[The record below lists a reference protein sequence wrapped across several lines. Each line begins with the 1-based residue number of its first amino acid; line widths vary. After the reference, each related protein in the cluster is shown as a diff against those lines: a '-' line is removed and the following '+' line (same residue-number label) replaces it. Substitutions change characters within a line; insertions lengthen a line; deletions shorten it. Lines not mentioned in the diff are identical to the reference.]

1 MNGGHNDLSWGA
13 LIFWATIAAAI
24 GLAILGQRRT
34 RNASEFYTAGGH
46 VGGVTNGIAISAE
59 FTSAA
64 SLLGVIALFH
74 RFGVDA
80 LVYSLSTCIGFAFV
94 FFFLAERFRELGSF
108 SMADVLAS
116 RFHSVRLRRL
126 CAISNLAIITFY
138 LVSQFVGAAKL
149 TGLVVGLDF
158 AAALLLFGL
167 LVIAFVALGGM
178 AAATWVQVAKAV
190 LFVVGLT
197 LLSAAVLIPYNFDLT
212 ALVRAA
218 SAAHPMQTGFLSP
231 GHMLP
236 DAGAALSLALS
247 LTFGIAGLP
256 HIFMRLGTV
265 ATPRAA
271 RQSLRVATLIIS
283 FVIATYLILSLAAI
297 VHVAPGSTFM
307 NRAGIVL
314 GGDNLVFL
322 HLVTAIGG
330 STLLAIVG
338 GALVATILAVV
349 AGLVLAGVSA
359 LAHDLRGGTDTQAR
373 APGLLAERL
382 CTVAV
387 VGFAALVAWAFRE
400 QQIGFTVSLAFAIAA
415 CANFPLLFLSLRWP
429 GLTEAGAFWG
439 GAAGLSAA
447 VILILLGPSVWTDVL
462 GLGDAPF
469 ALREPALIAMP
480 LAFVTAFLMSRR
492 R

>member
-1 MNGGHNDLSWGA
+1 MDGGHDDFPWGA
-13 LIFWATIAAAI
+13 LIFWGTIAVAI
-24 GLAILGQRRT
+24 GLAIIGRRRT

-46 VGGVTNGIAISAE
+46 VGGLTNGVAISAE

-126 CAISNLAIITFY
+126 CAVSNLAIITFY

-167 LVIAFVALGGM
+167 LVIAFVSLGGM

-197 LLSAAVLIPYNFDLT
+197 LLSAGVLIPYDFDLT
-212 ALVRAA
+212 RLVRAA
-218 SAAHPMQTGFLSP
+218 AAAHPMQAGFLSP

-236 DAGAALSLALS
+236 DTGAALSLALS

-297 VHVAPGSTFM
+297 VYVAPGSAFM
-307 NRAGIVL
+307 DHAGIVL

-330 STLLAIVG
+330 GTLLAIVG

-359 LAHDLRGGTDTQAR
+359 LAHDLRGGTDVQAR
-373 APGLLAERL
+373 TPGLLTERL

-387 VGFAALVAWAFRE
+387 VAFAALVAWAFRE

-462 GLGDAPF
+462 GFGVAPF

-480 LAFVTAFLMSRR
+480 LAFATAFLMSRR

>member
-1 MNGGHNDLSWGA
+1 MISWGA
-13 LIFWATIAAAI
+13 LIFWGTIVAAI
-24 GLAILGQRRT
+24 GLAIIGRRRT

-46 VGGVTNGIAISAE
+46 IGGVTNGVAISAE

-94 FFFLAERFRELGSF
+94 FFFLAERFRAVGSF

-116 RFHSVRLRRL
+116 RFRSLRLRRL
-126 CAISNLAIITFY
+126 CVAANLAIITFY

-149 TGLVVGLDF
+149 MELVVGLDF
-158 AAALLLFGL
+158 VAALIVFGL
-167 LVIAFVALGGM
+167 FVITFVSLGGM

-190 LFVVGLT
+190 LFVMGLAI
-197 LLSAAVLIPYNFDLT
+197 LSFMVLRESDFDFV
-212 ALVRAA
+212 ALVG
-218 SAAHPMQTGFLSP
+218 SAVEAHPMKAGFLAP

-236 DAGAALSLALS
+236 DVGSALSLGLS

-265 ATPRAA
+265 ATPQAA

-283 FVIATYLILSLAAI
+283 FVIATYLILSLAAV
-297 VHVAPGSTFM
+297 VHIAPGSAFM
-307 NRAGIVL
+307 DGSGRVL

-322 HLVTAIGG
+322 HLVTALGG
-330 STLLAIVG
+330 DTLLALVG

-359 LAHDLRGGTDTQAR
+359 LAHDWRSAETPAAR
-373 APGLLAERL
+373 DATPRGLLTERL

-387 VGFAALVAWAFRE
+387 VVFAALVAFAFRE

-439 GAAGLSAA
+439 GAAGLFSA
-447 VILILLGPSVWTDVL
+447 VVLILLGPSVWTDVL
-462 GLGDAPF
+462 ALGAAPF
-469 ALREPALIAMP
+469 GLREPALIAMP
-480 LAFVTAFLMSRR
+480 LAFATAFLVSRR